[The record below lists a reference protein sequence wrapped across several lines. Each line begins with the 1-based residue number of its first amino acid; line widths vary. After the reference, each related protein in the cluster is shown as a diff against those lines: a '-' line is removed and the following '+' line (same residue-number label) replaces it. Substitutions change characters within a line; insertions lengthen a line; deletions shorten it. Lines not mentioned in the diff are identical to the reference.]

1 MLFEPRYWR
10 DRLEDMSQVPRQLLV
25 LPRQELALPGGEA
38 SELWLRAHDRVRLRA
53 LFARSVVLFPR
64 PVVRL
69 SLTSSSLQAP
79 RLDWDSIADGQVQL
93 VVENVPGRRLEDR
106 VLDLLRTIQAAREQA
121 QLDDGRLTLRTGERD
136 AARDEVMIVDRLL
149 SDGRI

>member
-10 DRLEDMSQVPRQLLV
+10 DRLDGMSQVPRQLLV

-64 PVVRL
+64 PQLRL
-69 SLTSSSLQAP
+69 SMTSAGLGKP
-79 RLDWDSIADGQVQL
+79 RLDWDNIADGQVQL
-93 VVENVPGRRLEDR
+93 IVESVPDRRLEDR

-121 QLDDGRLTLRTGERD
+121 ELEEGRLTLRTNERD

-149 SDGRI
+149 SDGQI